1 MSAEDSPSHAKVG
14 ESQVGQALRSL
25 KRFQLLKKNC
35 PNLDSSDS
43 STSSKE
49 SIKESS
55 RHNPIDYDPAEAT
68 ASFLLIATRRWH
80 TIRKV
85 SLRLTMMKKAFEDLV
100 SCSRFLQIKKHG

>member
-25 KRFQLLKKNC
+25 KRFQLLKKKC

-49 SIKESS
+49 PIKESS
-55 RHNPIDYDPAEAT
+55 RHNNIDYDPAEAT

-85 SLRLTMMKKAFEDLV
+85 SLRLTMMKNAFEDLV
-100 SCSRFLQIKKHG
+100 ICSRF